1 MPKQSSARFPIQAFA
16 CESAFVVNLPHLAP
30 RVSERAGLLL
40 HHLIPMRGKGRRED
54 ALLCA
59 RMLRSCMMKVNSAAG
74 DSEGRAL
81 GI

>member
-1 MPKQSSARFPIQAFA
+1 MLLA
-16 CESAFVVNLPHLAP
+16 CDLQRPLCDSGDGGFFFT
-30 RVSERAGLLL
+30 AG
-40 HHLIPMRGKGRRED
+40 ED